1 MKKQTLHL
9 PWALNDI
16 NELLSPAPLR
26 LEMGIER
33 DEVGHLTVAVRTDLH
48 GCKGKMLEW
57 WFTFFET
64 SQHIR
69 WWHPHDH
76 VAHNGWD
83 DKWIKGK
90 SYIGASIK
98 AVESL
103 GDIPSVGAQL
113 KFHDAKDFFDNTLLE
128 EAYKTGA
135 LSGAV
140 CATIGFGS
148 DVKIDENGDPTD
160 GKMVHLT
167 RDTDWGCVL
176 RSRFYLGHSL
186 ENPAV
191 ELSDEIAF
199 GLLQHCYNEFTY
211 LSRFL
216 PSLYYGEHAN
226 GEKGA
231 LPW

>member
-1 MKKQTLHL
+1 MKKQTRDL
-9 PWALNDI
+9 PWAVNEI
-16 NELLSPAPLR
+16 NELLLPAPLR
-26 LEMGIER
+26 LEMGLER
-33 DEVGHLTVAVRTDLH
+33 DEKGCLTVAVRTDLH
-48 GCKGKMLEW
+48 GCKGKMLAW

-76 VAHNGWD
+76 VAHHGWD

-90 SYIGASIK
+90 NYIGASIS

-103 GDIPSVGAQL
+103 GDIPPVNAQL
-113 KFHDAKDFFDNTLLE
+113 KFHDANDFFDHSKLTQ
-128 EAYKTGA
+128 AYNSGA
-135 LSGAV
+135 LSAAI
-140 CATIGFGS
+140 CATIGFGEHI
-148 DVKIDENGDPTD
+148 KIDNNGDPTD

-167 RDTDWGCVL
+167 RDTQWGCVL
-176 RSRFYLGHSL
+176 RSRFYLGNSL
-186 ENPAV
+186 ADPLT
-191 ELSDEIAF
+191 ELSDEIGF

-226 GEKGA
+226 GEKGS